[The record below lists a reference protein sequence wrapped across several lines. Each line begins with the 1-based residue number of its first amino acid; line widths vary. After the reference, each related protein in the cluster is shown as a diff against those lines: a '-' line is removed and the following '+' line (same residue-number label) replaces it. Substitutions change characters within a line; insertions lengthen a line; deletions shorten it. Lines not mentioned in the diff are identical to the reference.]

1 MRNVKQY
8 QVLISTPSD
17 VQEELESIKNVI
29 DAFNRTVGLYN
40 GVALLPVH

>member
-29 DAFNRTVGLYN
+29 DAFNRTVWLYN
-40 GVALLPVH
+40 GVSLLPVH